1 MKNSN
6 QLTIIISKK
15 FKCCDINQVNSL
27 QGGAGMVF
35 SRVAVSQIVGGGKSC
50 ECGQPDSPD
59 DMEIGVWA
67 THLGLSITHSDQMHQ
82 V

>member
-1 MKNSN
+1 MNEAN
-6 QLTIIISKK
+6 
-15 FKCCDINQVNSL
+15 FH

-35 SRVAVSQIVGGGKSC
+35 SREAVSQVVGGGQ
-50 ECGQPDSPD
+50 ECGQPDAPD
-59 DMEIGVWA
+59 DMEIGLWA